1 MRIYKV
7 FRKRFGDQPKYND
20 RMIQSLAKV
29 IDIYKKKKQKRA
41 LKKAQLGL
49 IKEFS
54 DRKMKVGGYIASL
67 PAQAAFELIEARF
80 NRFMALQIKGT
91 QSQQG
96 KVIKKMINEIAE
108 LTNEYSDLLQYK
120 ALDWSIA
127 AFYRI
132 GLLRQVFAQR
142 LYDIPMPKSLTLE
155 EQDIYLVKIEE
166 TAAPIED
173 EAVKRFEFAYQKARQ
188 FRVSN
193 QWTAQILKSLNQ
205 YKPSEYPTFK
215 KEKRLEVKGLR
226 TTSQFILPKKA
237 KDLIKSD
244 QSTSPAPSSNS
255 QEGSKESTLPNNKQD
270 QTKLKSTLGQK
281 KIKQPKSSSSKESK
295 ESKESKKSKP
305 ASSSSPSSSDSSSDV
320 EDLDL

>member
-1 MRIYKV
+1 
-7 FRKRFGDQPKYND
+7 
-20 RMIQSLAKV
+20 V

-41 LKKAQLGL
+41 LKKAQLDL

-132 GLLRQVFAQR
+132 GLLR
-142 LYDIPMPKSLTLE
+142 
-155 EQDIYLVKIEE
+155 
-166 TAAPIED
+166 
-173 EAVKRFEFAYQKARQ
+173 
-188 FRVSN
+188 
-193 QWTAQILKSLNQ
+193 
-205 YKPSEYPTFK
+205 
-215 KEKRLEVKGLR
+215 
-226 TTSQFILPKKA
+226 
-237 KDLIKSD
+237 
-244 QSTSPAPSSNS
+244 
-255 QEGSKESTLPNNKQD
+255 
-270 QTKLKSTLGQK
+270 
-281 KIKQPKSSSSKESK
+281 
-295 ESKESKKSKP
+295 
-305 ASSSSPSSSDSSSDV
+305 
-320 EDLDL
+320 

>member
-1 MRIYKV
+1 M
-7 FRKRFGDQPKYND
+7 
-20 RMIQSLAKV
+20 S
-29 IDIYKKKKQKRA
+29 
-41 LKKAQLGL
+41 
-49 IKEFS
+49 
-54 DRKMKVGGYIASL
+54 
-67 PAQAAFELIEARF
+67 
-80 NRFMALQIKGT
+80 
-91 QSQQG
+91 
-96 KVIKKMINEIAE
+96 
-108 LTNEYSDLLQYK
+108 
-120 ALDWSIA
+120 
-127 AFYRI
+127 
-132 GLLRQVFAQR
+132 
-142 LYDIPMPKSLTLE
+142 KSLILE

-281 KIKQPKSSSSKESK
+281 KIKQPKSSSPKESK
-295 ESKESKKSKP
+295 D
-305 ASSSSPSSSDSSSDV
+305 SSSDSSSDV